1 MCFHEKAG
9 PCQANSFT
17 ACHSLVNGNSPASR
31 SGPVQAERSEPEG
44 SLDGWPRCQIVR
56 DEGMAGYLVLAL
68 TSKGPRLIAPLPF
81 ALF

>member
-1 MCFHEKAG
+1 MSSIEGRSLSSKFI
-9 PCQANSFT
+9 
-17 ACHSLVNGNSPASR
+17 HSLPFSRKRKLPRIAVGPSPGRAQR
-31 SGPVQAERSEPEG
+31 ARG